1 MTAPADRKI
10 QTYICTGCDI
20 GQSID
25 VEKLSKLPVDEFQ
38 HETPKTHKFLCSAE
52 GIDFIKKDIKAGV
65 DCALVAACSPRLLEE
80 SFNFPPAIVVRVDLR
95 ESVAWISEPKTE
107 NTQMMAEDYLRMG
120 IVKAQQVEKPEP
132 YKETLSRELLVVG
145 GGTTGLTAALEAADA
160 GSNVV
165 LVEKSGVLGG
175 FALKLK
181 KRFPLGRDFD
191 ELRETGIKEKIEAV
205 NYNDKITI
213 HTSAV
218 IDSISGQPGMFDVTL
233 KNNGVEEKFRVGA
246 IVQATGFKP
255 YDANKLGHLGYGKV
269 KNVVTSVEFEEMA
282 ANGKIKRPSDSG
294 EAKSVAFIQCA
305 GSRDEKHL
313 PYCSSVCCMTTLKQ
327 ASYLREMG
335 GDRKVF
341 VFYKDIRT
349 PGKYEFYYKKV
360 QDDDGVFFTKA
371 EVLSIEDGGDGSVTV
386 TARDTLLGGEEMKV
400 RVDMV
405 VLATGMETAASNGGA
420 LNLTYRQGPELPELT
435 NGFPDSHFICFPY
448 ETRRT
453 GIYAAGSVRHPM
465 DMEFSEIDARGAV
478 MKAIQCLELSAQGK
492 SVHPR
497 SGDTS
502 YPEIALE
509 RCTQCKRCT
518 EECPF
523 GMYDEDE
530 KFNPLPNPLRCRRC
544 GTCMGACPQRIISF
558 KDYNVDI
565 ISSQIKAISMP
576 PEEDEKPRVLLLVCE
591 NDTQPAFDMAGL
603 SRLKLSPFIRVIS
616 LRCTGSMSMVFLND
630 AFAAGIDGVIVMG
643 CKFGDDYQCHNATG
657 SELANERL
665 GKLEETL
672 GRMMIEPERVQF
684 TPVAI
689 SDYTKLPGIIDE
701 FMELIDTMGPN
712 PFKEFADF
720 G

>member
-10 QTYICTGCDI
+10 QTYLCTGCDI
-20 GQSID
+20 GQAVDI
-25 VEKLSKLPVDEFQ
+25 EKLSKLPVDEFQ
-38 HETPKTHKFLCSAE
+38 LETPKSHKFLCSAE
-52 GIDFIKKDIKAGV
+52 GIDFIKKDIESGV
-65 DCALVAACSPRLLEE
+65 DCAVVAACSSRLLTE

-95 ESVAWISEPKTE
+95 ESVAWVSEPKTD
-107 NTQMMAEDYLRMG
+107 NTQMLAEDYLRMG
-120 IVKAQQVEKPEP
+120 IVKAQQIEKPEP
-132 YKETLSRELLVVG
+132 FMETLSRELLVVG
-145 GGTTGLTAALEAADA
+145 GGTAGLTAALEAADA
-160 GSNVV
+160 GSSVV
-165 LVEKSGVLGG
+165 LVEKSGELGG
-175 FALKLK
+175 FARKLK

-191 ELRETGIKEKIEAV
+191 ELRDTGIKEKIEAV
-205 NYNDKITI
+205 NGSDKIRV
-213 HTSAV
+213 HTSAEV
-218 IDSISGQPGMFDVTL
+218 ASISGQPGLFDVTL
-233 KNNGVEEKFRVGA
+233 KKNVAEEKFRVGA
-246 IVQATGFKP
+246 IIQATGFKP

-269 KNVVTSVEFEEMA
+269 QNVVTSVEFEEMA
-282 ANGKIKRPSDSG
+282 VSGKINRPSDSA

-327 ASYLREMG
+327 ASYLRELG

-349 PGKYEFYYKKV
+349 PGKYEFYYKKI
-360 QDDDGVFFTKA
+360 QEDDGVFFTKA
-371 EVLSIEDGGDGSVTV
+371 EIVSIEDGGDGSVIV
-386 TARDTLLGGEEMKV
+386 TAKDTLLGGEEIKV

-405 VLATGMETAASNGGA
+405 VLATGMVTAAQNGGA
-420 LNLTYRQGPELPELT
+420 LNLEYRQGSELPELT

-465 DMEFSEIDARGAV
+465 DMAFSEMDAQGAV

-502 YPEIALE
+502 YPEIAME

-591 NDTQPAFDMAGL
+591 NDTQPAFDMVGL
-603 SRLKLSPFIRVIS
+603 SRMKLSPFIRVIN

-630 AFAAGIDGVIVMG
+630 AFAAGIDGIIVMG
-643 CKFGDDYQCHNATG
+643 CKYGDDYQCHNATG

-689 SDYTKLPGIIDE
+689 SDYTKLPGIIGE
-701 FMELIDTMGPN
+701 FMEMIDTIGPN